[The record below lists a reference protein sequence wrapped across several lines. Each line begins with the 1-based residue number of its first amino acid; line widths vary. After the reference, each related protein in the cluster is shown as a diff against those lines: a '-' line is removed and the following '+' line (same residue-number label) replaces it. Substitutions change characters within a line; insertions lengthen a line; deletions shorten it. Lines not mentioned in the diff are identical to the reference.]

1 VGEGQGEG
9 VRDGYREL
17 LSVVVQAVTGPWD
30 QAKAP
35 APVLADAPHVPV
47 TEARVNGTDF
57 LAAQR
62 DNRAKTW
69 LLIVALIS
77 IGFFLGYALGWA
89 MEAWSTDANR
99 FNIFAVSGLGLL
111 GGFLLSF
118 IGMISAGVTLAF
130 GDKIV
135 LSMNG
140 AQEVTAE
147 TEPMLHNVVEEMA
160 IAAGL
165 PKPKVYIMESEALNA
180 FATGLSPQKSAIAVT
195 RGLLKTLN
203 REQLQGVVAHEMG
216 HVLNLD
222 TRYMVAVGIMVGLIA
237 LVSDLVLRSFRF
249 GSFSSSGSA
258 RRSSSNSD
266 SNSKGGGGAQLI
278 VFAIMI
284 VFLILAPIAA
294 QLVRFAVSRQREYLA
309 DATSVQLTRNPIGLI
324 GALEKLDAGNN
335 NSPEIGNRATQHLF
349 IVNPLKNFGENAS
362 ALFATHP
369 SIAGRI
375 ERLENLGKS

>member
-1 VGEGQGEG
+1 M
-9 VRDGYREL
+9 
-17 LSVVVQAVTGPWD
+17 SGPWGSAD
-30 QAKAP
+30 TAP
-35 APVLADAPHVPV
+35 TEPAAPLAPESPHEPV
-47 TEARVNGTDF
+47 TAARVNGTDF

-62 DNRAKTW
+62 ANRSKTW
-69 LLIVALIS
+69 MLIVSLIC
-77 IGFFLGYALGWA
+77 IGFLLGYVLGWA
-89 MEAWSTDANR
+89 ADAWGSDANR
-99 FNIFAVSGLGLL
+99 FSLFAVSGLGLF
-111 GGFLLSF
+111 GGFFLSF
-118 IGMISAGVTLAF
+118 IGVISAGVTLAF
-130 GDKIV
+130 GDKVV

-140 AQEVTAE
+140 AKEVTAE
-147 TEPMLHNVVEEMA
+147 AEPMLHNVVEEMA

-237 LVSDLVLRSFRF
+237 LVSDVVLRSMRF
-249 GSFSSSGSA
+249 GSFRSSGSS
-258 RRSSSNSD
+258 RRSSSD
-266 SNSKGGGGAQLI
+266 SKGGGGAAII
-278 VFAIMI
+278 VFIIMI

-324 GALEKLDAGNN
+324 GALEKLGAGETKG
-335 NSPEIGNRATQHLF
+335 PEIGNRATQHLF
-349 IVNPLKNFGENAS
+349 IVNPLKNFSENAS
-362 ALFATHP
+362 ALMATHP
-369 SIAGRI
+369 SIAERI
-375 ERLENLGKS
+375 QRLQNLGKA

>member
-1 VGEGQGEG
+1 MK
-9 VRDGYREL
+9 
-17 LSVVVQAVTGPWD
+17 GPWD
-30 QAKAP
+30 RAEEAQAQAAP
-35 APVLADAPHVPV
+35 LAEPEAPHVPV
-47 TEARVNGTDF
+47 TEARVHGTDF

-62 DNRAKTW
+62 SNRTKTW
-69 LLIVALIS
+69 VLILTLIV
-77 IGFFLGYALGWA
+77 IGFLLGYVLGWA
-89 MEAWSTDANR
+89 LEAWGSDSNQFHLA
-99 FNIFAVSGLGLL
+99 AVSALGLF
-111 GGFLLSF
+111 GGFLLSS
-118 IGMISAGVTLAF
+118 IGLISAGVTLTF

-140 AQEVTAE
+140 AREVTAE
-147 TEPMLHNVVEEMA
+147 AEPMLHNVVEEMA

-195 RGLLKTLN
+195 RGLLRTLN

-237 LVSDLVLRSFRF
+237 LVSDVVLRMFRF
-249 GSFSSSGSA
+249 GSYSSASR
-258 RRSSSNSD
+258 RRSSDNRD
-266 SNSKGGGGAQLI
+266 SKGGGGAQLI

-309 DATSVQLTRNPIGLI
+309 DATSVQLTRNPVGLI
-324 GALEKLDAGNN
+324 GALEALDAGNN
-335 NSPEIGNRATQHLF
+335 KSPEIGNRATQHLF
-349 IVNPLKNFGENAS
+349 IVNPLKAFGEGAS

-369 SIAGRI
+369 SIKERI
-375 ERLENLGKS
+375 QRLQNLGKV

>member
-1 VGEGQGEG
+1 MK
-9 VRDGYREL
+9 
-17 LSVVVQAVTGPWD
+17 GPWD
-30 QAKAP
+30 QVEG
-35 APVLADAPHVPV
+35 APVTASTPAMPLAPEPPHEKV
-47 TEARVNGTDF
+47 TAARVNGTDF

-62 DNRAKTW
+62 ANRSKTW
-69 LLIVALIS
+69 ILITSLIC
-77 IGFFLGYALGWA
+77 IGFLLGYVLGWA
-89 MEAWSTDANR
+89 MEAWGADANR
-99 FNIFAVSGLGLL
+99 FSVFAVSGLGLF

-130 GDKIV
+130 GDKVV

-140 AQEVTAE
+140 AKEVTAE
-147 TEPMLHNVVEEMA
+147 AEPQLHNVVEEMA

-165 PKPKVYIMESEALNA
+165 PKPRVYIMESEALNA

-195 RGLLKTLN
+195 RGLLNTLN

-237 LVSDLVLRSFRF
+237 LVSDVVLRTMRF
-249 GSFSSSGSA
+249 GSIGRSRRNSSS
-258 RRSSSNSD
+258 D
-266 SNSKGGGGAQLI
+266 SKGGGGAAII
-278 VFAIMI
+278 VFVIMI

-324 GALEKLDAGNN
+324 GALEKLDAGETKG
-335 NSPEIGNRATQHLF
+335 PEIGNRATQHLF
-349 IVNPLKNFGENAS
+349 IVNPLKNFSDTAS
-362 ALFATHP
+362 ALMATHP
-369 SIAGRI
+369 SIAERI
-375 ERLENLGKS
+375 QRLQNLGKA

>member
-1 VGEGQGEG
+1 M
-9 VRDGYREL
+9 
-17 LSVVVQAVTGPWD
+17 SGPWGSPD
-30 QAKAP
+30 TPPP
-35 APVLADAPHVPV
+35 APTPDTEPHEPI
-47 TEARVNGTDF
+47 TAARVNGTDF

-62 DNRAKTW
+62 DNRSKTW
-69 LLIVALIS
+69 MLIISLIC
-77 IGFFLGYALGWA
+77 IGFLLGYVLGWA
-89 MEAWSTDANR
+89 MEAWGTDANQFR
-99 FNIFAVSGLGLL
+99 FFAVSGLGLF
-111 GGFLLSF
+111 GGFFLSF

-130 GDKIV
+130 GDKVV

-140 AQEVTAE
+140 AKEVTAE
-147 TEPMLHNVVEEMA
+147 AEPVLHNVVEEMA

-195 RGLLKTLN
+195 RGLLNTLT

-222 TRYMVAVGIMVGLIA
+222 TRYMVTVGIMVGLIA
-237 LVSDLVLRSFRF
+237 LVSDIGLRTMRF
-249 GSFSSSGSA
+249 GSFGRSRKSSS
-258 RRSSSNSD
+258 D
-266 SNSKGGGGAQLI
+266 SKGGGGAAI
-278 VFAIMI
+278 IIFIIMI

-309 DATSVQLTRNPIGLI
+309 DATSVQLTRNPVGLI
-324 GALEKLDAGNN
+324 GALEKLGAGETKG
-335 NSPEIGNRATQHLF
+335 PEIGNRATQHLF

-369 SIAGRI
+369 SIA
-375 ERLENLGKS
+375 ERVQRLQNLGKA

>member
-1 VGEGQGEG
+1 M
-9 VRDGYREL
+9 
-17 LSVVVQAVTGPWD
+17 TGPWD

-35 APVLADAPHVPV
+35 SPVPSPEVEPHEPI
-47 TEARVNGTDF
+47 TAARVNGTDF

-62 DNRAKTW
+62 SNRSKTW
-69 LLIVALIS
+69 MLIVSLIS
-77 IGFFLGYALGWA
+77 IGFLLGYVLGWA
-89 MEAWSTDANR
+89 MESWGTDANQ
-99 FNIFAVSGLGLL
+99 FHFFAVSGLGLF
-111 GGFLLSF
+111 GGFFLSF
-118 IGMISAGVTLAF
+118 IGVISAGVTLAF
-130 GDKIV
+130 GDKVV

-140 AQEVTAE
+140 AKEVAAE
-147 TEPMLHNVVEEMA
+147 AEPMLHNVVEEMA

-195 RGLLKTLN
+195 RGLLNTLN

-237 LVSDLVLRSFRF
+237 LVSDVVLRSMRF
-249 GSFSSSGSA
+249 GSFGRSRRNSSS
-258 RRSSSNSD
+258 SSD
-266 SNSKGGGGAQLI
+266 SKGGGGAAII
-278 VFAIMI
+278 VFIIMI

-324 GALEKLDAGNN
+324 GALEKLGAGETKG
-335 NSPEIGNRATQHLF
+335 PEIGNRATQHLF
-349 IVNPLKNFGENAS
+349 IVNPLKNFSSGTPAM
-362 ALFATHP
+362 FATHP
-369 SIAGRI
+369 SIADRI
-375 ERLENLGKS
+375 QRLQNLGKA

>member
-1 VGEGQGEG
+1 M
-9 VRDGYREL
+9 
-17 LSVVVQAVTGPWD
+17 TGPWD
-30 QAKAP
+30 QPKAPPATSAQLAP
-35 APVLADAPHVPV
+35 APAAEPHEPV
-47 TEARVNGTDF
+47 TAARVDGTDF

-69 LLIVALIS
+69 LLIVSLIC
-77 IGFFLGYALGWA
+77 IGFLLGYVLGWA
-89 MEAWSTDANR
+89 MEAWGTDANQ
-99 FNIFAVSGLGLL
+99 FHLAAVSGLGLFA
-111 GGFLLSF
+111 GFFLSF
-118 IGMISAGVTLAF
+118 IGVISAGVTLAF

-140 AQEVTAE
+140 AKEVTPEA
-147 TEPMLHNVVEEMA
+147 EPMLHNVVEEMA

-165 PKPKVYIMESEALNA
+165 PKPRVYIMESGALNA

-195 RGLLKTLN
+195 RGLMKALN

-237 LVSDLVLRSFRF
+237 LVSDVVLRSMQF
-249 GSFSSSGSA
+249 GSFGRS
-258 RRSSSNSD
+258 RRSSSDND
-266 SNSKGGGGAQLI
+266 SKGGGGGAAII
-278 VFAIMI
+278 VFVIML

-309 DATSVQLTRNPIGLI
+309 DATSVQLTRNPVGLI
-324 GALEKLDAGNN
+324 GALEVLGAGETKG
-335 NSPEIGNRATQHLF
+335 PEIGNRATQHLF
-349 IVNPLKNFGENAS
+349 IVNPLKNFGDNAS

-369 SIAGRI
+369 SIQERI
-375 ERLENLGKS
+375 ERLQNLGKA